1 MTNIIKKVTIVWE
14 CGVYKIRFKRYNKIN
29 KNVDRSILFCY
40 LILGVIGI
48 IFIYSAS
55 MVPARMGS
63 LTNGNIIN
71 SNHFMV
77 RQSIFLF
84 VGTLIVLFIAY
95 FVDIDILKAKVF
107 QQFII
112 IGVIVLLIITLILGS
127 EINGSKN
134 WLNLGFFSIQSS
146 EFLKLASI
154 IYLSYIIDKKM
165 SQARIYNIKTLL
177 PPLFMLGFGLVLI
190 LIQGDLGGTI
200 LNVGIILFILLYS
213 DIKNIVKIQ
222 LFSSISLPF
231 VIYLIYTL
239 IFDTKNTYRL
249 NRIKVIIEPFK
260 YENGEG
266 YQLSNSLLAI
276 GNGGVTGQGM
286 GNGIMKLGYL
296 PEPHTDFIFSVLAE
310 EAGLIGVIV
319 VIALYMYIT
328 FKGIIYANTTKNNY
342 YKIICIGVVSYL
354 FLQVFINL
362 AGISGIIPLTG
373 VTLPLLSYGGSS
385 LLSISV
391 AFGLLLATTKK
402 INIEKDL
409 ETEK

>member
-1 MTNIIKKVTIVWE
+1 M
-14 CGVYKIRFKRYNKIN
+14 YKIRFKNYNKIN
-29 KNVDRSILFCY
+29 KNVDKSILFCY
-40 LILGVIGI
+40 LILGIIGI

-95 FVDIDILKAKVF
+95 FVDIDALKAKAF

-112 IGVIVLLIITLILGS
+112 IGVIILLIITLILGS

-190 LIQGDLGGTI
+190 LVQGDLGGTI
-200 LNVGIILFILLYS
+200 LNIGIILFILMYS

-249 NRIKVIIEPFK
+249 NRIKVIMEPFK

-310 EAGLIGVIV
+310 EAGLIGVIA

-402 INIEKDL
+402 INMEKDI
-409 ETEK
+409 ETDK

>member
-1 MTNIIKKVTIVWE
+1 M
-14 CGVYKIRFKRYNKIN
+14 RFKNYNKIN
-29 KNVDRSILFCY
+29 KNVDKSILFCY
-40 LILGVIGI
+40 LILGIIGI

-95 FVDIDILKAKVF
+95 FVDIDALKAKTF

-112 IGVIVLLIITLILGS
+112 IGVIILLIITLILGS

-190 LIQGDLGGTI
+190 LVQGDLGGTI
-200 LNVGIILFILLYS
+200 LNIGIILFILMYS

-249 NRIKVIIEPFK
+249 NRIKVIMEPFK

-310 EAGLIGVIV
+310 EAGLIGVIA

-402 INIEKDL
+402 INMEKDL
-409 ETEK
+409 ETDK

>member
-1 MTNIIKKVTIVWE
+1 M
-14 CGVYKIRFKRYNKIN
+14 YKIRFKNYNKIN
-29 KNVDRSILFCY
+29 KNVDKSILFCY
-40 LILGVIGI
+40 LILGIIGI

-95 FVDIDILKAKVF
+95 FVDIDALKAKAF

-112 IGVIVLLIITLILGS
+112 IGVIILLIITLILGS

-190 LIQGDLGGTI
+190 LVQGDLGGTI
-200 LNVGIILFILLYS
+200 LNIGIILFILMYS

-249 NRIKVIIEPFK
+249 NRIKVIMEPFK

-310 EAGLIGVIV
+310 EAGLIGVIA

-328 FKGIIYANTTKNNY
+328 FKGIIYANTTTNNY

-402 INIEKDL
+402 INMEKDL
-409 ETEK
+409 ETDK

>member
-1 MTNIIKKVTIVWE
+1 M
-14 CGVYKIRFKRYNKIN
+14 YKIRFKNYNKIN
-29 KNVDRSILFCY
+29 KNVDKSILFCY
-40 LILGVIGI
+40 LILGIIGI

-95 FVDIDILKAKVF
+95 FVDIDALKAKAF

-112 IGVIVLLIITLILGS
+112 IGVIILLIITLILGS

-190 LIQGDLGGTI
+190 LVQGDLGGTI
-200 LNVGIILFILLYS
+200 LNIGIILFILMYS

-249 NRIKVIIEPFK
+249 NRIKVIMEPFK

-310 EAGLIGVIV
+310 EAGLIGVIA

-385 LLSISV
+385 ILSISV

-402 INIEKDL
+402 INMEKDL
-409 ETEK
+409 ETDK

>member
-1 MTNIIKKVTIVWE
+1 M
-14 CGVYKIRFKRYNKIN
+14 YKIRFKNYNKIN
-29 KNVDRSILFCY
+29 KNVDKSILFCY
-40 LILGVIGI
+40 LILGIIGI

-71 SNHFMV
+71 SNHFIV

-95 FVDIDILKAKVF
+95 FVDIDALKVKAF

-112 IGVIVLLIITLILGS
+112 IGVIILLIITLILGS

-190 LIQGDLGGTI
+190 LVQGDLGGTI
-200 LNVGIILFILLYS
+200 LNIGIILFILMYS

-222 LFSSISLPF
+222 LFGSISLPF

-249 NRIKVIIEPFK
+249 NRIKVIMEPFK

-310 EAGLIGVIV
+310 EAGLIGVIA

-402 INIEKDL
+402 INMEKDL
-409 ETEK
+409 ETDK

>member
-1 MTNIIKKVTIVWE
+1 M
-14 CGVYKIRFKRYNKIN
+14 YKIRFKNYNKIN
-29 KNVDRSILFCY
+29 KNVDKSILFCY
-40 LILGVIGI
+40 LILGIIGI

-95 FVDIDILKAKVF
+95 FVDIDALKVKAF

-112 IGVIVLLIITLILGS
+112 IGVIILLIITLILGS

-190 LIQGDLGGTI
+190 LVQGDLGGTI
-200 LNVGIILFILLYS
+200 LNIGIILFILMYS

-222 LFSSISLPF
+222 LFGSISLPF

-249 NRIKVIIEPFK
+249 NRIKVIMEPFK

-310 EAGLIGVIV
+310 EAGLIGVIA

-402 INIEKDL
+402 INMEKDL
-409 ETEK
+409 ETDK

>member
-1 MTNIIKKVTIVWE
+1 M
-14 CGVYKIRFKRYNKIN
+14 YKIRFKNYNKIN
-29 KNVDRSILFCY
+29 KNVDKSILFCY
-40 LILGVIGI
+40 LILGIIGI

-95 FVDIDILKAKVF
+95 FVDIDALKAKAF

-112 IGVIVLLIITLILGS
+112 IGVIILLIITLILGS

-190 LIQGDLGGTI
+190 LVQGDLGGTI
-200 LNVGIILFILLYS
+200 LNIGIILFILMYS

-222 LFSSISLPF
+222 LFGSISLPF

-249 NRIKVIIEPFK
+249 NRIKVIMEPFK

-310 EAGLIGVIV
+310 EAGLIGVIA

-354 FLQVFINL
+354 FLQVFINV

-402 INIEKDL
+402 INMEKDL
-409 ETEK
+409 ETDK

>member
-1 MTNIIKKVTIVWE
+1 M
-14 CGVYKIRFKRYNKIN
+14 RFKNYNKIN
-29 KNVDRSILFCY
+29 KNVDKSILFCY
-40 LILGVIGI
+40 LILGIIGI

-95 FVDIDILKAKVF
+95 FVDIDALKAKAF

-112 IGVIVLLIITLILGS
+112 IGVIILLIITLILGS

-177 PPLFMLGFGLVLI
+177 PPLFMLGIGLVLI
-190 LIQGDLGGTI
+190 LVQGDLGGTI
-200 LNVGIILFILLYS
+200 LNIGIILFILMYS

-222 LFSSISLPF
+222 LFGSISLPF

-249 NRIKVIIEPFK
+249 NRIKVIMEPFK

-310 EAGLIGVIV
+310 EAGLIGVIA

-402 INIEKDL
+402 INMEKDL
-409 ETEK
+409 ETDK

>member
-1 MTNIIKKVTIVWE
+1 
-14 CGVYKIRFKRYNKIN
+14 
-29 KNVDRSILFCY
+29 
-40 LILGVIGI
+40 
-48 IFIYSAS
+48 
-55 MVPARMGS
+55 
-63 LTNGNIIN
+63 
-71 SNHFMV
+71 
-77 RQSIFLF
+77 
-84 VGTLIVLFIAY
+84 
-95 FVDIDILKAKVF
+95 
-107 QQFII
+107 
-112 IGVIVLLIITLILGS
+112 
-127 EINGSKN
+127 
-134 WLNLGFFSIQSS
+134 
-146 EFLKLASI
+146 
-154 IYLSYIIDKKM
+154 
-165 SQARIYNIKTLL
+165 
-177 PPLFMLGFGLVLI
+177 MLGFGLVLI
-190 LIQGDLGGTI
+190 LVQGDLGGTI
-200 LNVGIILFILLYS
+200 LNIGIILFILMYS

-222 LFSSISLPF
+222 LFGSISLPF

-249 NRIKVIIEPFK
+249 NRIKVIMEPFK

-310 EAGLIGVIV
+310 EAGLIGVIA

-402 INIEKDL
+402 INMEKDL
-409 ETEK
+409 ETDK

>member
-1 MTNIIKKVTIVWE
+1 MDK
-14 CGVYKIRFKRYNKIN
+14 
-29 KNVDRSILFCY
+29 SILFCY
-40 LILGVIGI
+40 LILGIIGI

-95 FVDIDILKAKVF
+95 FVDIDALKVKAF

-112 IGVIVLLIITLILGS
+112 IGVIILLIITLILGS

-190 LIQGDLGGTI
+190 LVQGDLGGTI
-200 LNVGIILFILLYS
+200 LNIGIILFILMYS

-249 NRIKVIIEPFK
+249 NRIKVIMEPFK

-310 EAGLIGVIV
+310 EAGLIGVIA

-402 INIEKDL
+402 INMEKDL
-409 ETEK
+409 ETDK

>member
-1 MTNIIKKVTIVWE
+1 M
-14 CGVYKIRFKRYNKIN
+14 YKIRFKNYNKIN
-29 KNVDRSILFCY
+29 KNVDKSILFCY
-40 LILGVIGI
+40 LILGIIGI

-95 FVDIDILKAKVF
+95 FVDIDALKAKAF

-112 IGVIVLLIITLILGS
+112 IGVIILLIITLILGS

-190 LIQGDLGGTI
+190 LVQGDLGGTI
-200 LNVGIILFILLYS
+200 LNIGIILFILMYS

-249 NRIKVIIEPFK
+249 NRIKVIMEPFK

-266 YQLSNSLLAI
+266 YQLYNSLLAI

-310 EAGLIGVIV
+310 EAGLIGVIA

-402 INIEKDL
+402 INMEKDL
-409 ETEK
+409 ETDK

>member
-1 MTNIIKKVTIVWE
+1 M
-14 CGVYKIRFKRYNKIN
+14 YKIRFKNYNKIN
-29 KNVDRSILFCY
+29 KNVDKSILFCY
-40 LILGVIGI
+40 LILGIIGI

-95 FVDIDILKAKVF
+95 FVDIDALKVKAF

-112 IGVIVLLIITLILGS
+112 IGVIILLIITLILGS

-190 LIQGDLGGTI
+190 LVQGDLGGTI
-200 LNVGIILFILLYS
+200 LNIGIILFILMYS

-249 NRIKVIIEPFK
+249 NRIKVIMEPFK

-310 EAGLIGVIV
+310 EAGLIGVIA

-402 INIEKDL
+402 INMEKDL
-409 ETEK
+409 ETDK

>member
-1 MTNIIKKVTIVWE
+1 M
-14 CGVYKIRFKRYNKIN
+14 YKIRFKNYNKIN
-29 KNVDRSILFCY
+29 KNVDKSILFCY
-40 LILGVIGI
+40 LILGIIGI

-95 FVDIDILKAKVF
+95 FVDIDALKAKAF

-112 IGVIVLLIITLILGS
+112 IGVIILLIITLILGS

-190 LIQGDLGGTI
+190 LVQGDLGGTI
-200 LNVGIILFILLYS
+200 LNIGIILFILMYS

-222 LFSSISLPF
+222 LFGSISLPF

-249 NRIKVIIEPFK
+249 NRIKVIMEPFK

-310 EAGLIGVIV
+310 EAGLIGVIA

-391 AFGLLLATTKK
+391 AFGLLLATTKR
-402 INIEKDL
+402 
-409 ETEK
+409 

>member
-1 MTNIIKKVTIVWE
+1 M
-14 CGVYKIRFKRYNKIN
+14 YKIRFKNYNKIN
-29 KNVDRSILFCY
+29 KNVDKSILFCY
-40 LILGVIGI
+40 LILGIIGI

-95 FVDIDILKAKVF
+95 FVDIDVLKVKAF

-112 IGVIVLLIITLILGS
+112 IGVIILLIITLILGS

-190 LIQGDLGGTI
+190 LVQGDLGGTI
-200 LNVGIILFILLYS
+200 LNIGIILFILMYS

-249 NRIKVIIEPFK
+249 NRIKVIMEPFK

-310 EAGLIGVIV
+310 EAGLIGVIA

-402 INIEKDL
+402 INMEKDL
-409 ETEK
+409 ETDK

>member
-1 MTNIIKKVTIVWE
+1 M
-14 CGVYKIRFKRYNKIN
+14 YKIRFKNYNKIN
-29 KNVDRSILFCY
+29 KNVDKSILFCY
-40 LILGVIGI
+40 LILGIIGI

-95 FVDIDILKAKVF
+95 FVDIDALKVKAF

-112 IGVIVLLIITLILGS
+112 IGVIILLIITLILGS

-190 LIQGDLGGTI
+190 LVQGDLGGTI
-200 LNVGIILFILLYS
+200 LNIGIILFILMYS

-239 IFDTKNTYRL
+239 IFNTKNTYRL
-249 NRIKVIIEPFK
+249 NRIKVIMELFK

-310 EAGLIGVIV
+310 EAGLIGVIA

-402 INIEKDL
+402 INMEKDI
-409 ETEK
+409 ETDK

>member
-1 MTNIIKKVTIVWE
+1 MDK
-14 CGVYKIRFKRYNKIN
+14 
-29 KNVDRSILFCY
+29 SILFCY
-40 LILGVIGI
+40 LILGIIGI

-95 FVDIDILKAKVF
+95 FVDIDALKAKAF

-112 IGVIVLLIITLILGS
+112 IGVIILLIITLILGS

-190 LIQGDLGGTI
+190 LVQGDLGGTI
-200 LNVGIILFILLYS
+200 LNIGIILFILMYS

-222 LFSSISLPF
+222 LFGSISLPF

-249 NRIKVIIEPFK
+249 NRIKVIMEPFK

-276 GNGGVTGQGM
+276 GNGGVTGQGL

-310 EAGLIGVIV
+310 EAGLIGVIA

-402 INIEKDL
+402 INMEKDL
-409 ETEK
+409 ETDK

>member
-1 MTNIIKKVTIVWE
+1 M
-14 CGVYKIRFKRYNKIN
+14 YKIRFKNYNKIN
-29 KNVDRSILFCY
+29 KNVDKSILFCY
-40 LILGVIGI
+40 LILGIIGI

-95 FVDIDILKAKVF
+95 FVDIDALKAKAF

-112 IGVIVLLIITLILGS
+112 IGVIILLIITLILGS

-190 LIQGDLGGTI
+190 LVQGDLGGTI
-200 LNVGIILFILLYS
+200 LNIGIILFILMYS

-249 NRIKVIIEPFK
+249 NRIKVIMEPFK

-310 EAGLIGVIV
+310 EAGLIGVIA

-385 LLSISV
+385 ILSISV

-402 INIEKDL
+402 INMEKDI
-409 ETEK
+409 ETDK

>member
-1 MTNIIKKVTIVWE
+1 M
-14 CGVYKIRFKRYNKIN
+14 YKIRFKNYNKIN
-29 KNVDRSILFCY
+29 KNVDKSILFCY
-40 LILGVIGI
+40 LILWIIGI

-95 FVDIDILKAKVF
+95 FVDIDALKAKAF

-112 IGVIVLLIITLILGS
+112 IGVIILLIITLILGS

-190 LIQGDLGGTI
+190 LVQGDLGGTI
-200 LNVGIILFILLYS
+200 LNIGIILFILMYS

-249 NRIKVIIEPFK
+249 NRIKVIMEPFK

-310 EAGLIGVIV
+310 EAGLIGVIA

-402 INIEKDL
+402 INMEKDL
-409 ETEK
+409 ETDK

>member
-1 MTNIIKKVTIVWE
+1 M
-14 CGVYKIRFKRYNKIN
+14 YKIRFKNYNKIN
-29 KNVDRSILFCY
+29 KNVDKSILFCY
-40 LILGVIGI
+40 LILGIIGI

-95 FVDIDILKAKVF
+95 FVDIDALKAKAF

-112 IGVIVLLIITLILGS
+112 IGVIILLIITLILGS

-190 LIQGDLGGTI
+190 LVQGDLGGTI
-200 LNVGIILFILLYS
+200 LNIGIILFILMYS
-213 DIKNIVKIQ
+213 DIKNIVKVQ
-222 LFSSISLPF
+222 LFGSISLPF

-249 NRIKVIIEPFK
+249 NRIKVIMEPFK

-310 EAGLIGVIV
+310 EAGLIGVIA

-402 INIEKDL
+402 INMEKI
-409 ETEK
+409 

>member
-1 MTNIIKKVTIVWE
+1 M
-14 CGVYKIRFKRYNKIN
+14 YKIRFKNYNKIN
-29 KNVDRSILFCY
+29 KNVDKSILFCY
-40 LILGVIGI
+40 LILGIIGI

-95 FVDIDILKAKVF
+95 FVDIDALKVKAF

-112 IGVIVLLIITLILGS
+112 IGVIILLIITLILGS

-190 LIQGDLGGTI
+190 LVQGDLGGTI
-200 LNVGIILFILLYS
+200 LNIGIILFILMYS

-222 LFSSISLPF
+222 LFGSISLPF

-249 NRIKVIIEPFK
+249 NRIKVIMEPFK

-310 EAGLIGVIV
+310 EAGLIGVIA

-385 LLSISV
+385 ILSISV

-402 INIEKDL
+402 INMEKDL
-409 ETEK
+409 ETDK

>member
-1 MTNIIKKVTIVWE
+1 
-14 CGVYKIRFKRYNKIN
+14 VYKIRFKNYNKIN
-29 KNVDRSILFCY
+29 KNVDKSILFCY
-40 LILGVIGI
+40 LILGIIGI

-95 FVDIDILKAKVF
+95 FVDIDALKAKAF

-112 IGVIVLLIITLILGS
+112 IGVIILLIITLILGS

-190 LIQGDLGGTI
+190 LVQGDLGGTI
-200 LNVGIILFILLYS
+200 LNIGIILFILMYS

-222 LFSSISLPF
+222 LFGSISLPF

-249 NRIKVIIEPFK
+249 NRIKVIMEPFK

-310 EAGLIGVIV
+310 EAGLIGVIA

-402 INIEKDL
+402 INMEKDL
-409 ETEK
+409 ETDK

>member
-1 MTNIIKKVTIVWE
+1 M
-14 CGVYKIRFKRYNKIN
+14 RFKNYNKIN
-29 KNVDRSILFCY
+29 KNVDKSILFCY
-40 LILGVIGI
+40 LILGIIGI

-95 FVDIDILKAKVF
+95 FVDIDALKAKAF

-112 IGVIVLLIITLILGS
+112 IGVIILLIITLILGS

-190 LIQGDLGGTI
+190 LVQGDLGGTI
-200 LNVGIILFILLYS
+200 LNIGIILFILMYS

-249 NRIKVIIEPFK
+249 NRIKVIMEPFK

-310 EAGLIGVIV
+310 EAGLIGVIA

-402 INIEKDL
+402 INMEKDL
-409 ETEK
+409 ETDK

>member
-1 MTNIIKKVTIVWE
+1 M
-14 CGVYKIRFKRYNKIN
+14 YKIRFKNYNKIN
-29 KNVDRSILFCY
+29 KNVDKSILFCY
-40 LILGVIGI
+40 LILGIIGI

-95 FVDIDILKAKVF
+95 FVDIDALKAKAF

-112 IGVIVLLIITLILGS
+112 IGVIILLIITLILGS

-190 LIQGDLGGTI
+190 LVQGDLGGTI
-200 LNVGIILFILLYS
+200 LNIGIILFILMYS

-249 NRIKVIIEPFK
+249 NRIKVIMEPFK

-286 GNGIMKLGYL
+286 VNGIMKLGYL

-310 EAGLIGVIV
+310 EAGLIGVIA

-402 INIEKDL
+402 INMEKDL
-409 ETEK
+409 ETDK

>member
-1 MTNIIKKVTIVWE
+1 M
-14 CGVYKIRFKRYNKIN
+14 YKIRFKNYNKIN
-29 KNVDRSILFCY
+29 KNVDKSILFCY
-40 LILGVIGI
+40 LILGIIGI

-95 FVDIDILKAKVF
+95 FVDIDALKAKAF

-112 IGVIVLLIITLILGS
+112 IGVIILLIITLILGS

-177 PPLFMLGFGLVLI
+177 PPLFMLGIGLVLI
-190 LIQGDLGGTI
+190 LVQGDLGGTI
-200 LNVGIILFILLYS
+200 LNIGIILFILMYS

-222 LFSSISLPF
+222 LFGSISLPF

-249 NRIKVIIEPFK
+249 NRIKVIMEPFK

-310 EAGLIGVIV
+310 EAGLIGVIA

-402 INIEKDL
+402 INMEKDL
-409 ETEK
+409 ETDK

>member
-1 MTNIIKKVTIVWE
+1 M
-14 CGVYKIRFKRYNKIN
+14 YKIRFKNYNKIN
-29 KNVDRSILFCY
+29 KNVDKSILFCY
-40 LILGVIGI
+40 LILGIIGI

-95 FVDIDILKAKVF
+95 FVDIDALKAKTF

-112 IGVIVLLIITLILGS
+112 IGVIILLIITLILGS

-190 LIQGDLGGTI
+190 LVQGDLGGTI
-200 LNVGIILFILLYS
+200 LNIGIILFILMYS

-222 LFSSISLPF
+222 LFGSISLPF

-249 NRIKVIIEPFK
+249 NRIKVIMEPFK

-310 EAGLIGVIV
+310 EAGLIGVIA

-402 INIEKDL
+402 INMEKDL
-409 ETEK
+409 ETDK

>member
-1 MTNIIKKVTIVWE
+1 M
-14 CGVYKIRFKRYNKIN
+14 YKIRFKNYNKIN
-29 KNVDRSILFCY
+29 KNVDKSILFCY
-40 LILGVIGI
+40 LILGIIGI

-95 FVDIDILKAKVF
+95 FVDIDALKVKAF

-112 IGVIVLLIITLILGS
+112 IGVIILLIITLILGS

-190 LIQGDLGGTI
+190 LVQGDLGGTI
-200 LNVGIILFILLYS
+200 LNIGIILFILMYS

-249 NRIKVIIEPFK
+249 NRIKVIMEPFK

-276 GNGGVTGQGM
+276 S
-286 GNGIMKLGYL
+286 K
-296 PEPHTDFIFSVLAE
+296 
-310 EAGLIGVIV
+310 
-319 VIALYMYIT
+319 T
-328 FKGIIYANTTKNNY
+328 F
-342 YKIICIGVVSYL
+342 
-354 FLQVFINL
+354 
-362 AGISGIIPLTG
+362 
-373 VTLPLLSYGGSS
+373 
-385 LLSISV
+385 
-391 AFGLLLATTKK
+391 
-402 INIEKDL
+402 NIDS
-409 ETEK
+409 

>member
-1 MTNIIKKVTIVWE
+1 MDK
-14 CGVYKIRFKRYNKIN
+14 
-29 KNVDRSILFCY
+29 SILFCY

-95 FVDIDILKAKVF
+95 FVDIDALKAKAF

-112 IGVIVLLIITLILGS
+112 IGVIILLIITLILGS

-190 LIQGDLGGTI
+190 LVQGDLGGTI
-200 LNVGIILFILLYS
+200 LNIGIILFILMYS

-249 NRIKVIIEPFK
+249 NRIKVIMEPFK

-310 EAGLIGVIV
+310 EAGLIGVIA

-402 INIEKDL
+402 INMEKDL
-409 ETEK
+409 ETDK

>member
-1 MTNIIKKVTIVWE
+1 M
-14 CGVYKIRFKRYNKIN
+14 YKIRFKNYNKIN
-29 KNVDRSILFCY
+29 KNVDKSILFCY
-40 LILGVIGI
+40 LILGIIGI

-95 FVDIDILKAKVF
+95 FVDIDALKVKAF

-112 IGVIVLLIITLILGS
+112 IGVIILLIITLILGS

-190 LIQGDLGGTI
+190 LVQGDLGGTI
-200 LNVGIILFILLYS
+200 LNIGIILFILMYS

-222 LFSSISLPF
+222 LFGSISLPF

-249 NRIKVIIEPFK
+249 NRIKVIMEPFK

-310 EAGLIGVIV
+310 EAGLIGVIA

-402 INIEKDL
+402 INMEKDI
-409 ETEK
+409 ETDK

>member
-1 MTNIIKKVTIVWE
+1 M
-14 CGVYKIRFKRYNKIN
+14 YKIRFKNYNKIN
-29 KNVDRSILFCY
+29 KNVDKSILFCY
-40 LILGVIGI
+40 LILGIIGI

-95 FVDIDILKAKVF
+95 FVDIDALKAKAF

-112 IGVIVLLIITLILGS
+112 IGVIILLIITLILGS

-190 LIQGDLGGTI
+190 LVQGDLGGTI
-200 LNVGIILFILLYS
+200 LNIGIILFILMYS

-222 LFSSISLPF
+222 LFGSISLPF

-249 NRIKVIIEPFK
+249 NRIKVIMEPFK

-286 GNGIMKLGYL
+286 VNGIMKLGYL

-310 EAGLIGVIV
+310 EAGLIGVIA

-402 INIEKDL
+402 INMEKDL
-409 ETEK
+409 ETDK

>member
-1 MTNIIKKVTIVWE
+1 MDK
-14 CGVYKIRFKRYNKIN
+14 
-29 KNVDRSILFCY
+29 SILFCY
-40 LILGVIGI
+40 LILGIIGI

-95 FVDIDILKAKVF
+95 FVDIDALKAKAF

-112 IGVIVLLIITLILGS
+112 IGVIILLIITLILGS

-146 EFLKLASI
+146 EFLKLVSI

-190 LIQGDLGGTI
+190 LVQGDLGGTI
-200 LNVGIILFILLYS
+200 LNIGIILFILMYS

-249 NRIKVIIEPFK
+249 NRIKVIMEPFK

-310 EAGLIGVIV
+310 EAGLIGVIA

-402 INIEKDL
+402 INMEKDL
-409 ETEK
+409 ETDK

>member
-1 MTNIIKKVTIVWE
+1 M
-14 CGVYKIRFKRYNKIN
+14 YKIRFKNYNKIN
-29 KNVDRSILFCY
+29 KNVDKSILFCY
-40 LILGVIGI
+40 LILGIIGI

-95 FVDIDILKAKVF
+95 FVDIDALKVKAF

-112 IGVIVLLIITLILGS
+112 IGVIILLIITLILGS

-190 LIQGDLGGTI
+190 LVQGDLGGTI
-200 LNVGIILFILLYS
+200 LNIGIILFILMYS

-249 NRIKVIIEPFK
+249 NRIKVIMEPFK

-310 EAGLIGVIV
+310 EAGLIGVIA

-402 INIEKDL
+402 INMEKDI
-409 ETEK
+409 ETDK

>member
-1 MTNIIKKVTIVWE
+1 M
-14 CGVYKIRFKRYNKIN
+14 YKIRFKKYNKIN

-63 LTNGNIIN
+63 LTSGNIIN

-84 VGTLIVLFIAY
+84 VGTLIVFFIAY
-95 FVDIDILKAKVF
+95 FVDIDILKAKIF

-112 IGVIVLLIITLILGS
+112 IGVLVLLIITLILGS

-146 EFLKLASI
+146 EFLKLATI

-200 LNVGIILFILLYS
+200 LNIGIILFILLYS

-409 ETEK
+409 ETDK

>member
-1 MTNIIKKVTIVWE
+1 M
-14 CGVYKIRFKRYNKIN
+14 YKIRFKNYNKIN
-29 KNVDRSILFCY
+29 KNVDKSILFCY
-40 LILGVIGI
+40 LILGIIGI

-95 FVDIDILKAKVF
+95 FVDIDALKAKAF

-112 IGVIVLLIITLILGS
+112 IGVIILLIITLILGS

-190 LIQGDLGGTI
+190 LVQGDLGGTI
-200 LNVGIILFILLYS
+200 LNIGIILFILMYS

-249 NRIKVIIEPFK
+249 NRIKVIMEPFK

-310 EAGLIGVIV
+310 EAGLIGVIA

-402 INIEKDL
+402 INMEKDL
-409 ETEK
+409 ETGK

>member
-1 MTNIIKKVTIVWE
+1 M
-14 CGVYKIRFKRYNKIN
+14 YKIRFKNYNKIN
-29 KNVDRSILFCY
+29 KNVDKSILFCY

-95 FVDIDILKAKVF
+95 FVDIDALKAKAF

-112 IGVIVLLIITLILGS
+112 IGVIILLIITLILGS

-190 LIQGDLGGTI
+190 LVQGDLGGTI
-200 LNVGIILFILLYS
+200 LNIGIILFILMYS

-249 NRIKVIIEPFK
+249 NRIKVIMEPFK

-310 EAGLIGVIV
+310 EAGLIGVIA

-402 INIEKDL
+402 INMEKDL
-409 ETEK
+409 ETDK

>member
-1 MTNIIKKVTIVWE
+1 M
-14 CGVYKIRFKRYNKIN
+14 YKIRFKNYNKIN
-29 KNVDRSILFCY
+29 KNVDKSILFCY
-40 LILGVIGI
+40 LILGIIGI

-95 FVDIDILKAKVF
+95 FVDIDALKAKAF

-112 IGVIVLLIITLILGS
+112 IGVIILLIITLILGS

-165 SQARIYNIKTLL
+165 AQARIYNIKTLL

-190 LIQGDLGGTI
+190 LVQGDLGGTI
-200 LNVGIILFILLYS
+200 LNIGIILFILMYS

-249 NRIKVIIEPFK
+249 NRIKVIMEPFK

-310 EAGLIGVIV
+310 EAGLIGVIA

-402 INIEKDL
+402 INMEKDL
-409 ETEK
+409 ETDK

>member
-1 MTNIIKKVTIVWE
+1 M
-14 CGVYKIRFKRYNKIN
+14 YKIRFKRYNKIN

>member
-1 MTNIIKKVTIVWE
+1 MDK
-14 CGVYKIRFKRYNKIN
+14 
-29 KNVDRSILFCY
+29 SILFCY
-40 LILGVIGI
+40 LILGIIGI

-77 RQSIFLF
+77 RQSIFIF

-95 FVDIDILKAKVF
+95 FVDIDALKAKAF

-112 IGVIVLLIITLILGS
+112 IGVIILLIITLILGS

-190 LIQGDLGGTI
+190 LVQGDLGGTI
-200 LNVGIILFILLYS
+200 LNIGIILFILMYS

-249 NRIKVIIEPFK
+249 NRIKVIMEPFK

-310 EAGLIGVIV
+310 EAGLIGVIA

-402 INIEKDL
+402 INMEKDL
-409 ETEK
+409 ETDK

>member
-1 MTNIIKKVTIVWE
+1 M
-14 CGVYKIRFKRYNKIN
+14 YKIRFKNYNKIN
-29 KNVDRSILFCY
+29 KNVDKSILFCY
-40 LILGVIGI
+40 LILGIIGI

-95 FVDIDILKAKVF
+95 FVDIDALKAKTF

-112 IGVIVLLIITLILGS
+112 IGVIILLIITLILGS

-190 LIQGDLGGTI
+190 LVQGDLGGTI
-200 LNVGIILFILLYS
+200 LNIGIILFILMYS

-249 NRIKVIIEPFK
+249 NRIKVIMEPFK

-310 EAGLIGVIV
+310 EAGLIGVIA

-402 INIEKDL
+402 INMEKDL
-409 ETEK
+409 ETDK

>member
-1 MTNIIKKVTIVWE
+1 MDK
-14 CGVYKIRFKRYNKIN
+14 
-29 KNVDRSILFCY
+29 SILFCY
-40 LILGVIGI
+40 LILGIIGI

-95 FVDIDILKAKVF
+95 FVDIDALKAKAF

-112 IGVIVLLIITLILGS
+112 IGVIILLIITLILGS

-190 LIQGDLGGTI
+190 LVQGDLGGTI
-200 LNVGIILFILLYS
+200 LNIGIILFILMYS

-249 NRIKVIIEPFK
+249 NRIKVIMEPFK

-310 EAGLIGVIV
+310 EAGLIGVIA

-402 INIEKDL
+402 INMEKDL
-409 ETEK
+409 ETDK